1 MGRDSLEFVRPN
13 PYSQFPTPY
22 SYSLRPKMRAEIAAL
37 SEQIESAVAL
47 LRRRL

>member
-22 SYSLRPKMRAEIAAL
+22 SLRPNMRAEIAAL